1 MEQSKKIIWI
11 NLAILFLYTAI
22 IHAVGKSQ
30 ENMHEQQLY
39 ILIMGIYPLIT
50 HLAISI
56 FLALVF
62 FFKKDQEKGQ
72 AFVLSTLI
80 ILLVGFS
87 ACWGSTFLSAV
98 I

>member
-39 ILIMGIYPLIT
+39 IL
-50 HLAISI
+50 
-56 FLALVF
+56 
-62 FFKKDQEKGQ
+62 
-72 AFVLSTLI
+72 
-80 ILLVGFS
+80 
-87 ACWGSTFLSAV
+87 
-98 I
+98 